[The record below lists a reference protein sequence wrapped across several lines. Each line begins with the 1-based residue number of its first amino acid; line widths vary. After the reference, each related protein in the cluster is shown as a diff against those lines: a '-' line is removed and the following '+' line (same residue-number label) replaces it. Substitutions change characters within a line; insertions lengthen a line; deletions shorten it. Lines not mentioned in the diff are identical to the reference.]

1 MVCSEKSLNFMII
14 ILVYFEDYY
23 EQNSYKQSARYA
35 IFTHTIRIY
44 IDDVGC

>member
-35 IFTHTIRIY
+35 ILFIQLGY
-44 IDDVGC
+44 ILMM